1 MSERSSLD
9 ILKDKWSVAWSDA
22 VRLWSPYVQLRN
34 PIFCETEKQE
44 AAEGLTSSF
53 AMIRLNDFSVV
64 LSLRQIIKN
73 GLEGFPL
80 EIMAHEAGHHVYCPA
95 DLADLGR
102 MIGRIQSAIPG
113 YTQHASMIGNL
124 YGDLL
129 INDRLY
135 REHNLRMDE
144 VYKKIIDP
152 ASDRFWNFYMRT
164 YEILWALP
172 EQTLT
177 TVQVETE
184 TSGDAI
190 LAARIIRNF
199 SRDWIRGAGEYAAV
213 CYRYLL
219 ESSEPDSKIGLWM
232 DAAEPGDG
240 TTIPAGLAAIDDDEE
255 ASGALP
261 GELKDKA
268 ALPVSAGKGRAGA
281 NYREPFQY
289 GQILRAMG
297 IDLSDREIAARYYR
311 ERAIPYLIK
320 FPSRELPESVDPL
333 PEGLAEWESGS
344 PVEDLSLFDS
354 MIKSPVLIP
363 GYTTVERIQ
372 GTSRGSEPEREPV
385 DLDIYIDSSGSM
397 PDPAVNTSYLTLAGA
412 VICLSALRSGS
423 RVQATLWSGTNQFM
437 MTNGFVRN
445 ENEIMEI
452 LTGFYGGSTA
462 FPIHVLRDTYA
473 DRKPGSRKVHILV
486 ISDDGVTTMFDT
498 DEKGNN
504 GKDIAVMALRKC
516 GAGGTFALNIYQM
529 NKELKEAAGM
539 GWDIYPVTDWEEL
552 MKFSRDFV
560 KKHYGG
566 KK

>member
-9 ILKDKWSVAWSDA
+9 ILKDKWSDAWNDA

-44 AAEGLTSSF
+44 AAEGLASSF

-73 GLEGFPL
+73 GLENFPL

-95 DLADLGR
+95 DLADMGR

-113 YTQHASMIGNL
+113 YTQHAAMIGNL

-129 INDRLY
+129 INDKLF
-135 REHNLRMDE
+135 REHGLRMDE
-144 VYKKIIDP
+144 VYKKIKDP

-199 SRDWIRGAGEYAAV
+199 SRDWIKGAGEFASV

-240 TTIPAGLAAIDDDEE
+240 TTIPAGLTAVDGDDEV
-255 ASGALP
+255 SGALP
-261 GELKDKA
+261 GELQDKA
-268 ALPVSAGKGRAGA
+268 PQPVSAGKGRGGA

-320 FPSRELPESVDPL
+320 FPSRELPESREPM
-333 PEGLAEWESGS
+333 PEGLAEWEAGS

-363 GYTTVERIQ
+363 GYTTVERIE
-372 GTSRGSEPEREPV
+372 GTSKGSEPEREPV

-445 ENEIMEI
+445 EKEIMEI

-473 DRKPGSRKVHILV
+473 DRKPGSRRVHILV
-486 ISDDGVTTMFDT
+486 ISDDGVTTMFDN
-498 DEKGNN
+498 DEKGNS
-504 GKDIAVMALRKC
+504 GKAIAAMALEKC
-516 GAGGTFALNIYQM
+516 GADGTFALNIYQM

-539 GWDIYPVTDWEEL
+539 GWDIYPVTDWGEL